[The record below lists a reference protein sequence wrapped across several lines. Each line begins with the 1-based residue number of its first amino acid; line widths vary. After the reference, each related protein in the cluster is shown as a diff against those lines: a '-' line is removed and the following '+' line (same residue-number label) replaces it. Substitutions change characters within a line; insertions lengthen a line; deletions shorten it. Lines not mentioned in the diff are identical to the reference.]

1 MREIVYWKFSSS
13 VQLVILISDGDGT
26 LNSPGGEGSINI
38 FLFSLPSSHLVDGNC
53 FRHMARC
60 GIYCRYPPASS
71 YDSSARQSD
80 RKKERTCVIIITNN
94 KMTREETARDIPFKK
109 CPNAIQSQ
117 EKMVP
122 GLRGRQA
129 AAGVSCWFY
138 STP

>member
-1 MREIVYWKFSSS
+1 MVIVFATWQGVGFIAGIHQPAAMTA
-13 VQLVILISDGDGT
+13 VSDSQT
-26 LNSPGGEGSINI
+26 E
-38 FLFSLPSSHLVDGNC
+38 
-53 FRHMARC
+53 
-60 GIYCRYPPASS
+60 
-71 YDSSARQSD
+71 